1 MSHRKNM
8 LYDAINATVYKI
20 IIVVFLLV
28 LLVVVLLLLNYYYYH
43 ISIIILQL
51 DIMTPQNIIIR

>member
-20 IIVVFLLV
+20 IIAVFLLV
-28 LLVVVLLLLNYYYYH
+28 LLVVLLLNYYYYH

>member
-28 LLVVVLLLLNYYYYH
+28 LLVVLLLNYYYYR

>member
-20 IIVVFLLV
+20 IIVVCLLV
-28 LLVVVLLLLNYYYYH
+28 LLVVLLLNYYYYH